1 MARLQQTQRKHVG
14 SVPRLPVDVVAA
26 IAAETVTTR
35 IPDPGSGGVTKLVRY
50 SLVEDLGLERSS
62 GTLRFWS
69 IRRFTDLEPWNFLG
83 TNQRVKAV
91 GANGQVNDTNIHLSD
106 ISCDVG
112 QVIDSARICKV
123 AEPEKDVSNLYTSY
137 TGNSLH
143 LLMSRII
150 KLAQQDKITIT
161 SYEWK
166 LSRAKRLARIAH
178 STITLVVPD
187 PQGCRIGSSAATLNA
202 IIALAKY
209 YVLHFDSHVMSRMPA
224 LPLSINDELA
234 DVILPGMSQRLDVAE
249 FSGLQSSVS
258 LTYSRSAREGSFFD
272 VVAAQLTSKTTGTS
286 PVKGETVAKLKV
298 AINGFGGGVKNVG
311 VQASHLLKYDSML
324 GTFKA
329 DVQKVDNE
337 TISVDG
343 KLIKVV
349 SNRDPLQLPWAELGI
364 DIVIEGTGV
373 FVDGPGGAG
382 KHIQAG
388 AKKVIIIAPAKG
400 ADIPTYVVGVNEKE
414 YDHDVANIVR
424 KPLIANLMTCK
435 RQKEKLV
442 SDDPQFL
449 SVLENGFDNVW
460 ESVSHKLEI
469 AIEQKNVNRE
479 LNDAFHRL
487 KGSSMSIGAK
497 KVTTLCLAFEDH
509 YSTHN
514 YEA

>member
-1 MARLQQTQRKHVG
+1 
-14 SVPRLPVDVVAA
+14 
-26 IAAETVTTR
+26 
-35 IPDPGSGGVTKLVRY
+35 
-50 SLVEDLGLERSS
+50 
-62 GTLRFWS
+62 
-69 IRRFTDLEPWNFLG
+69 
-83 TNQRVKAV
+83 
-91 GANGQVNDTNIHLSD
+91 
-106 ISCDVG
+106 
-112 QVIDSARICKV
+112 
-123 AEPEKDVSNLYTSY
+123 
-137 TGNSLH
+137 
-143 LLMSRII
+143 MSRII
-150 KLAQQDKITIT
+150 TLAQQDKITIT

-209 YVLHFDSHVMSRMPA
+209 YQLHFDSHVMSRMSA

-272 VVAAQLTSKTTGTS
+272 VVAAQLTPKTTGTS

-298 AINGFGGGVKNVG
+298 AINGFGRIGRNFLRSWHGRKNSPLEVVVLNDSGGVKNL
-311 VQASHLLKYDSML
+311 S

-373 FVDGPGGAG
+373 FVDGPGAG

-388 AKKVIIIAPAKG
+388 AKKVIITAPAKG

-424 KPLIANLMTCK
+424 LVINSNAPENKIFNAHKARENDELLKNFSWANKELVHPNVLKMIVNGDDEGIKIALNHIYNGTLK
-435 RQKEKLV
+435 AARDIKE
-442 SDDPQFL
+442 
-449 SVLENGFDNVW
+449 
-460 ESVSHKLEI
+460 
-469 AIEQKNVNRE
+469 
-479 LNDAFHRL
+479 L
-487 KGSSMSIGAK
+487 KS
-497 KVTTLCLAFEDH
+497 L
-509 YSTHN
+509 
-514 YEA
+514 